1 MTYFIT
7 IDPVL
12 DSGEAMY
19 SLFPEEAL
27 IVMYEAAVARGDF
40 SWATDYS
47 FEDWLDSWIV
57 VNWASKVESLAD
69 LNFLFAP
76 NLQNCEPKLRDY
88 VHG

>member
-12 DSGEAMY
+12 DSGEVMY
-19 SLFPEEAL
+19 SLFPEETL

-40 SWATDYS
+40 NWATDYS
-47 FEDWLDSWIV
+47 FEDWLDSWIM
-57 VNWASKVESLAD
+57 VNWAVRVKTLTD

-76 NLQNCEPKLRDY
+76 NL
-88 VHG
+88 

>member
-1 MTYFIT
+1 MTYYIVS
-7 IDPVL
+7 DPVL

-19 SLFPEEAL
+19 TIHTEKGLRVL
-27 IVMYEAAVARGDF
+27 YEKAVARGDF